1 MFTNQIETAL
11 SVASL
16 KQIDAIMKAVWS
28 AYGSGSITETDAEQI
43 ATQAEV
49 RRVLIR
55 GAGAVAVRTG
65 PAGASIQSASALDQ
79 RPPLPR
85 HLFPARRRQRAPD
98 RAKSIARRRTLAT
111 AGVMPPALAA
121 RFTTGEMAA
130 LAIIASEAG
139 CTRQCDCSIAEI
151 AARAGVAR
159 TTVQNAVRRAQDLGL
174 IVMTERRR
182 PGRASDTN
190 LIRITS
196 AEWKQWMMRGSR
208 RPGTG
213 VAQAERV
220 LFKDHG
226 GFKKTDC
233 TGNPTGIRKGRSIK
247 IRSKRPS
254 GPPKA
259 VA

>member
-1 MFTNQIETAL
+1 MFINQIENAL

-16 KQIDAIMKAVWS
+16 KQIDAIMKTVWS
-28 AYGSGSITETDAEQI
+28 AYGSGAIAEGDAEQL
-43 ATQAEV
+43 ATHAEI
-49 RRVLIR
+49 RRISIR
-55 GAGAVAVRTG
+55 GAGAVAVQTG
-65 PAGASIQSASALDQ
+65 GASIQPVPDQ

-85 HLFPARRRQRAPD
+85 HLFPARRQQRSPD

-111 AGVMPPALAA
+111 AGVMPPSLAA
-121 RFTTGEMAA
+121 RFTTGELAA

-159 TTVQNAVRRAQDLGL
+159 TTVQNAVRHAQDLGL

-182 PGRASDTN
+182 PGRPSDTN

-196 AEWKQWMMRGSR
+196 AEWKQWIIKGSR
-208 RPGTG
+208 RYGAG
-213 VAQAERV
+213 VAQAERA
-220 LFKDHG
+220 LRKDHR
-226 GFKKTDC
+226 GFKKTDRSDNS
-233 TGNPTGIRKGRSIK
+233 TSNKKGRPIK
-247 IRSKRPS
+247 IRSKCPS